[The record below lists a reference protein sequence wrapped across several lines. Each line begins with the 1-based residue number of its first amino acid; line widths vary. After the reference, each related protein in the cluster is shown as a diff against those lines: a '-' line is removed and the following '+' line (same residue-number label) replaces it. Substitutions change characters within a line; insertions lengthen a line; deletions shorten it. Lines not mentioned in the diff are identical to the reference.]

1 MSSKQ
6 QATMYVVGGGKGG
19 VGKSMTAMA
28 MLDWLLHERKAG
40 HVALIETDDSNPD
53 VFKSYGEVDGI
64 TPIVRNLDTEA
75 GWVLLMNEMPEWA
88 KAATQVVV
96 NTAARATP
104 MLTKYLPDLLSGA
117 NELGIRVQL
126 IWPINRQH
134 DSLGLLKNVLDALPE
149 IPVIVVRNLYYG
161 SADKFVRFEESKL
174 RHKVRVIDLP
184 DLNDLVADAIY
195 SNRMPLHDGERLKFG
210 ERMALKRFRNE
221 AAEQFNLLLE

>member
-1 MSSKQ
+1 MSSKE

-28 MLDWLLHERKAG
+28 MLDWLLHERKAEN
-40 HVALIETDDSNPD
+40 VALIETDDSNPD
-53 VFKSYGEVDGI
+53 VFKSYAEVDGI
-64 TPIVRNLDTEA
+64 TPTVRNLDTEA

-88 KAATQVVV
+88 KTQTQVVV

-104 MLTKYLPDLLSGA
+104 TLAKYLPDLLSGA
-117 NELGIRVQL
+117 NELGIRVEL

-134 DSLGLLKNVLDALPE
+134 DSLGLLKNVMDAVPE
-149 IPVIVVRNLYYG
+149 IPVVVVRNLYCG
-161 SADKFVRFEESKL
+161 TADKFVRFEESKL

-184 DLNDLVADAIY
+184 DLNDLVADAVY
-195 SNRMPLHDGERLKFG
+195 SNRMPLHEGERLKFG